1 MAEGGGTHIQVRR
14 AAASPHGVQLLIRA
28 NIKASFEYQFPLSQP
43 VLIATNLLTREP
55 VALNPFHT
63 NTLVLGLAYVN

>member
-1 MAEGGGTHIQVRR
+1 M
-14 AAASPHGVQLLIRA
+14 QLLIRA